1 MNDTIAAVA
10 ASGGPIGIIR
20 VSGAQAIGA
29 VSAVFSPKNGSPLAE
44 AASQKLVYGTLSDK
58 NGHLLDA
65 CYAVVFRAP
74 HTYTG
79 EDMAEIQCHGSTA
92 VLTAAL
98 DALFAHGVRQAE
110 AGEFTRRA
118 FLNDKMGLSEA
129 EAVHDLITAR
139 TVEAAQNA
147 AAQMMGA
154 VGSSV
159 QQMRD
164 KLLGMVAHFHAI
176 VDFPDEDIDPILFD
190 DAAALLHQTTS
201 QLYRMAESYERGR
214 ILREGVPC
222 VILGRP
228 NAGKSTLL
236 NTLLGRERAIV
247 TDIPGTTRDLIE
259 ENVKVGQI
267 LLRVTDT
274 AGLRDT
280 TDPVEQAG
288 IDRAM
293 AEASASALI
302 LAVFDGSKAIGEEDM
317 LVLARSA
324 GHRAI
329 AVLNKTDLPQQLD
342 EELLKKQFAHI
353 VHLSAKTGEGMD
365 RLLSLIPRTIGFGET
380 AFDGALIT
388 NARQAAALAR
398 AAERCEA
405 ALYAAQCGMTPDA
418 VVMDAEGAI
427 AALGLWMLA
436 LLRQYSAEAPTAMA
450 AGAAYYVALILPLG
464 AACWVFPI
472 LSRCAMSFGAL
483 NKTALKFAA
492 GHLPSTV
499 VLVLMTADIARLSVR
514 WLFPLA
520 FMPAV
525 LMLLWSLFTEPAF
538 KKHGAGI
545 AAETERENTEDAAD
559 ASEKE

>member
-10 ASGGPIGIIR
+10 TSGGPIGIIR
-20 VSGAQAIGA
+20 VSGEQAIGA
-29 VSAVFSPKNGSPLAE
+29 VSAVFAPKNGSSLAD
-44 AASQKLVYGTLSDK
+44 AASQKLVYGTLFDK
-58 NGHLLDA
+58 SGHLLDA

-79 EDMAEIQCHGSTA
+79 ENMAEIQCHGSTA
-92 VLTAAL
+92 VMTAAL

-118 FLNDKMGLSEA
+118 FLDGKMGLSEA
-129 EAVHDLITAR
+129 EAVHDLITSR

-154 VGSSV
+154 VGSPV
-159 QQMRD
+159 QQMREN
-164 KLLGMVAHFHAI
+164 LLGMVAHFHAV
-176 VDFPDEDIDPILFD
+176 VDFPDEDIDPVLFD
-190 DAAALLHQTTS
+190 DAAALLHKTTS

-280 TDPVEQAG
+280 TDPIEQAG

-302 LAVFDGSKAIGEEDM
+302 LAVF
-317 LVLARSA
+317 ARSA

-329 AVLNKTDLPQQLD
+329 AVLNKADLPQQLD
-342 EELLKKQFAHI
+342 VELLRRQFEH
-353 VHLSAKTGEGMD
+353 VVCLSAKTGEGMEQ
-365 RLLSLIPRTIGFGET
+365 LLSLIPSTIGFGET
-380 AFDGALIT
+380 VVDGALIT

-427 AALGLWMLA
+427 AALG
-436 LLRQYSAEAPTAMA
+436 EIT
-450 AGAAYYVALILPLG
+450 GE
-464 AACWVFPI
+464 
-472 LSRCAMSFGAL
+472 
-483 NKTALKFAA
+483 
-492 GHLPSTV
+492 TV
-499 VLVLMTADIARLSVR
+499 TESVVTR
-514 WLFPLA
+514 IFSD
-520 FMPAV
+520 FCV
-525 LMLLWSLFTEPAF
+525 G
-538 KKHGAGI
+538 K
-545 AAETERENTEDAAD
+545 
-559 ASEKE
+559 

>member
-1 MNDTIAAVA
+1 
-10 ASGGPIGIIR
+10 
-20 VSGAQAIGA
+20 
-29 VSAVFSPKNGSPLAE
+29 
-44 AASQKLVYGTLSDK
+44 
-58 NGHLLDA
+58 
-65 CYAVVFRAP
+65 
-74 HTYTG
+74 
-79 EDMAEIQCHGSTA
+79 
-92 VLTAAL
+92 
-98 DALFAHGVRQAE
+98 
-110 AGEFTRRA
+110 
-118 FLNDKMGLSEA
+118 MGLSEA

-427 AALGLWMLA
+427 AALG
-436 LLRQYSAEAPTAMA
+436 EIT
-450 AGAAYYVALILPLG
+450 GE
-464 AACWVFPI
+464 
-472 LSRCAMSFGAL
+472 
-483 NKTALKFAA
+483 
-492 GHLPSTV
+492 TV
-499 VLVLMTADIARLSVR
+499 TESVVTR
-514 WLFPLA
+514 IFSD
-520 FMPAV
+520 FCV
-525 LMLLWSLFTEPAF
+525 G
-538 KKHGAGI
+538 K
-545 AAETERENTEDAAD
+545 
-559 ASEKE
+559 

>member
-1 MNDTIAAVA
+1 MNDTIAAISSA
-10 ASGGPIGIIR
+10 GGPIGLIR
-20 VSGAQAIGA
+20 VSGEQAIQA
-29 VSAVFSPKNGSPLAE
+29 VDTIFRAKNGKRMLDAPG
-44 AASQKLVYGTLSDK
+44 QKLVYGTLLDK
-58 NGHLLDA
+58 NGKMIDC
-65 CYAVVFRAP
+65 CYAVVFHAP

-79 EDMAEIQCHGSTA
+79 ESMAELQCHGSTA
-92 VLTAAL
+92 VLQQAM
-98 DALFAHGVRQAE
+98 DALFAQGVRQAE

-118 FLNDKMGLSEA
+118 FLNGKLGLSEA

-139 TVEAAQNA
+139 TAEAAQNA

-154 VGSSV
+154 VGSPV
-159 QQMRD
+159 QQMREE
-164 KLLGMVAHFHAI
+164 LIGMVAHFHAV

-190 DAAALLHQTTS
+190 DAAALLHRTTS
-201 QLYRMAESYERGR
+201 RLYAMAESYERGR

-259 ENVKVGQI
+259 ENVKVGQL

-280 TDPVEQAG
+280 TDPIEQAG

-302 LAVFDGSKAIGEEDM
+302 LAVFYGSQPIGDEDM
-317 LVLARSA
+317 LVLARAA

-329 AVLNKTDLPQQLD
+329 AVVNKVDLPQQLD
-342 EELLKKQFAHI
+342 EKLLKKHFLHI
-353 VHLSAKTGEGMD
+353 VPLSAKTGAGMD
-365 RLLSLIPRTIGFGET
+365 KLLSLIPRTIGLGDG

-405 ALYAAQCGMTPDA
+405 ALYAAQSGMTPDA

-427 AALGLWMLA
+427 AALGEITGETVT
-436 LLRQYSAEAPTAMA
+436 EA
-450 AGAAYYVALILPLG
+450 V
-464 AACWVFPI
+464 V
-472 LSRCAMSFGAL
+472 SRIFSDFCVG
-483 NKTALKFAA
+483 K
-492 GHLPSTV
+492 
-499 VLVLMTADIARLSVR
+499 
-514 WLFPLA
+514 
-520 FMPAV
+520 
-525 LMLLWSLFTEPAF
+525 
-538 KKHGAGI
+538 
-545 AAETERENTEDAAD
+545 
-559 ASEKE
+559 

>member
-1 MNDTIAAVA
+1 MNDTIAAISSA
-10 ASGGPIGIIR
+10 GGPIGLIR
-20 VSGAQAIGA
+20 VSGEQAIQA
-29 VSAVFSPKNGSPLAE
+29 VDAIFRAKNGSRMLDAPG
-44 AASQKLVYGTLSDK
+44 QKLIYGTLHDK
-58 NGHLLDA
+58 NGKLID
-65 CYAVVFRAP
+65 CRYAVVFHAP

-79 EDMAEIQCHGSTA
+79 ESMAELQCHGSTA
-92 VLTAAL
+92 VLQQAL
-98 DALFAHGVRQAE
+98 DALFAQGVRQAE

-118 FLNDKMGLSEA
+118 FLNGKLGLSEA

-139 TVEAAQNA
+139 TAEAAQNA

-154 VGSSV
+154 VGSPV
-159 QQMRD
+159 QQMRED
-164 KLLGMVAHFHAI
+164 LIGMVAHFHAV

-190 DAAALLHQTTS
+190 DAAALLHRTTS
-201 QLYRMAESYERGR
+201 RLYAMAESYERGR

-259 ENVKVGQI
+259 ENVKVGQL

-280 TDPVEQAG
+280 TDPIEQAG

-302 LAVFDGSKAIGEEDM
+302 LAVFDGSQPIGDEDM
-317 LVLARSA
+317 LVLARAA

-329 AVLNKTDLPQQLD
+329 AVVNKVDLPQQLD
-342 EELLKKQFAHI
+342 EKLLKKHFLHI
-353 VHLSAKTGEGMD
+353 VPLSAKTGEGMD
-365 RLLSLIPRTIGFGET
+365 KLLSLIPRTIGLGDG

-405 ALYAAQCGMTPDA
+405 ALYAAQSGMTPDA

-427 AALGLWMLA
+427 AALGEITGETVT
-436 LLRQYSAEAPTAMA
+436 EA
-450 AGAAYYVALILPLG
+450 V
-464 AACWVFPI
+464 V
-472 LSRCAMSFGAL
+472 SRIFSDFCVG
-483 NKTALKFAA
+483 K
-492 GHLPSTV
+492 
-499 VLVLMTADIARLSVR
+499 
-514 WLFPLA
+514 
-520 FMPAV
+520 
-525 LMLLWSLFTEPAF
+525 
-538 KKHGAGI
+538 
-545 AAETERENTEDAAD
+545 
-559 ASEKE
+559 

>member
-1 MNDTIAAVA
+1 MNDTIAAISSA
-10 ASGGPIGIIR
+10 GGPIGLIR
-20 VSGAQAIGA
+20 VSGEQAIQA
-29 VSAVFSPKNGSPLAE
+29 VDAIFRAKNGKRMLDAPG
-44 AASQKLVYGTLSDK
+44 QKLVYGTLHNIDGK
-58 NGHLLDA
+58 MIDC
-65 CYAVVFRAP
+65 CYAVVFHAP

-79 EDMAEIQCHGSTA
+79 ESMAELQCHGSTA
-92 VLTAAL
+92 VLQQAM
-98 DALFAHGVRQAE
+98 DALFAQGVRQAE

-118 FLNDKMGLSEA
+118 FLNGKLGLSEA

-139 TVEAAQNA
+139 TAEAAQNA

-154 VGSSV
+154 VGSPV
-159 QQMRD
+159 QQMRED
-164 KLLGMVAHFHAI
+164 LIGMVAHFHAV

-190 DAAALLHQTTS
+190 DAAALLHRTTS
-201 QLYRMAESYERGR
+201 RLYAMAESYERGR

-259 ENVKVGQI
+259 ENVKVGQL

-280 TDPVEQAG
+280 TDPIEQAG

-302 LAVFDGSKAIGEEDM
+302 LAVFDGSQPIGDEDM
-317 LVLARSA
+317 LVLARAA

-329 AVLNKTDLPQQLD
+329 AVVNKVDLPQQLD
-342 EELLKKQFAHI
+342 EKLLKKHFLHI
-353 VHLSAKTGEGMD
+353 VPLSAKTGAGMD
-365 RLLSLIPRTIGFGET
+365 KLLSLIPRTIGLGDG

-405 ALYAAQCGMTPDA
+405 ALYAAQSGMTPDA

-427 AALGLWMLA
+427 AALGEITGETVT
-436 LLRQYSAEAPTAMA
+436 EA
-450 AGAAYYVALILPLG
+450 V
-464 AACWVFPI
+464 V
-472 LSRCAMSFGAL
+472 SRIFSDFCVG
-483 NKTALKFAA
+483 K
-492 GHLPSTV
+492 
-499 VLVLMTADIARLSVR
+499 
-514 WLFPLA
+514 
-520 FMPAV
+520 
-525 LMLLWSLFTEPAF
+525 
-538 KKHGAGI
+538 
-545 AAETERENTEDAAD
+545 
-559 ASEKE
+559 

>member
-1 MNDTIAAVA
+1 MNDTIAAISSA
-10 ASGGPIGIIR
+10 GGPIGLIR
-20 VSGAQAIGA
+20 VSGEQAIQA
-29 VSAVFSPKNGSPLAE
+29 VDTIFRAKNGKRMRDAPG
-44 AASQKLVYGTLSDK
+44 QKLVYGTLLDK
-58 NGHLLDA
+58 NGKMIDC
-65 CYAVVFRAP
+65 CYAVVFHAP

-79 EDMAEIQCHGSTA
+79 ESMAELQCHGSTA
-92 VLTAAL
+92 VLQQAM
-98 DALFAHGVRQAE
+98 DALFAQGVRQAE

-118 FLNDKMGLSEA
+118 FLNGKLGLSEA

-139 TVEAAQNA
+139 TAEAAQNA

-154 VGSSV
+154 VGSPV
-159 QQMRD
+159 QQMREE
-164 KLLGMVAHFHAI
+164 LIGMVAHFHAV

-190 DAAALLHQTTS
+190 DAAALLHRTTS
-201 QLYRMAESYERGR
+201 RLYAMAESYERGR

-259 ENVKVGQI
+259 ENVKVGQL

-280 TDPVEQAG
+280 TDPIEQAG

-302 LAVFDGSKAIGEEDM
+302 LAVFDGSQPIGDEDM
-317 LVLARSA
+317 LVLARAA

-329 AVLNKTDLPQQLD
+329 AVVNKVDLPQQLD
-342 EELLKKQFAHI
+342 EKLLKKHFLHI
-353 VHLSAKTGEGMD
+353 VPLSAKTGAGMD
-365 RLLSLIPRTIGFGET
+365 KLLSLIPRTIGLGDG

-405 ALYAAQCGMTPDA
+405 ALYAAQSGMTPDA

-427 AALGLWMLA
+427 AALGEITGETVT
-436 LLRQYSAEAPTAMA
+436 EA
-450 AGAAYYVALILPLG
+450 V
-464 AACWVFPI
+464 V
-472 LSRCAMSFGAL
+472 SRIFSDFCVG
-483 NKTALKFAA
+483 K
-492 GHLPSTV
+492 
-499 VLVLMTADIARLSVR
+499 
-514 WLFPLA
+514 
-520 FMPAV
+520 
-525 LMLLWSLFTEPAF
+525 
-538 KKHGAGI
+538 
-545 AAETERENTEDAAD
+545 
-559 ASEKE
+559 

>member
-10 ASGGPIGIIR
+10 TSGGPIGIIR
-20 VSGAQAIGA
+20 VSGEQAIGA
-29 VSAVFSPKNGSPLAE
+29 VSAVFAPKNGSSLADT
-44 AASQKLVYGTLSDK
+44 ASQKLVYGTLFDK

-65 CYAVVFRAP
+65 CYAVVLRAP

-79 EDMAEIQCHGSTA
+79 ENMAEIQCHGSTA
-92 VLTAAL
+92 VMTAAL

-118 FLNDKMGLSEA
+118 FLDGKMGLSEA
-129 EAVHDLITAR
+129 EAVHDLITSR

-154 VGSSV
+154 VGSPV
-159 QQMRD
+159 QQMREN
-164 KLLGMVAHFHAI
+164 LLGMVAHFHAV
-176 VDFPDEDIDPILFD
+176 VDFPDEDIDPVLFD
-190 DAAALLHQTTS
+190 DAAALLHKTTS

-280 TDPVEQAG
+280 TDPIEQVG

-302 LAVFDGSKAIGEEDM
+302 LAVFDGSRPMGEEDM

-324 GHRAI
+324 SHRAI
-329 AVLNKTDLPQQLD
+329 AVLNKADLPQQLD
-342 EELLKKQFAHI
+342 VELLRRQFEH
-353 VHLSAKTGEGMD
+353 VVCLSAKTGEGMEQ
-365 RLLSLIPRTIGFGET
+365 LLSLIPSTIGFGET
-380 AFDGALIT
+380 VVDGALIT

-427 AALGLWMLA
+427 AALG
-436 LLRQYSAEAPTAMA
+436 EIT
-450 AGAAYYVALILPLG
+450 GE
-464 AACWVFPI
+464 
-472 LSRCAMSFGAL
+472 
-483 NKTALKFAA
+483 
-492 GHLPSTV
+492 TV
-499 VLVLMTADIARLSVR
+499 TESVVTR
-514 WLFPLA
+514 IFSD
-520 FMPAV
+520 FCV
-525 LMLLWSLFTEPAF
+525 G
-538 KKHGAGI
+538 K
-545 AAETERENTEDAAD
+545 
-559 ASEKE
+559 